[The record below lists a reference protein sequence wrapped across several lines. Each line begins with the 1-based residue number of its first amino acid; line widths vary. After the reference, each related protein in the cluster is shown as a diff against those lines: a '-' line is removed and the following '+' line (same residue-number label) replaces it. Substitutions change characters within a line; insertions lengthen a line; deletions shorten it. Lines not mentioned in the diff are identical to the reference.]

1 MIQQLTGQQ
10 WIKIYDSGKAK
21 PDQMITI
28 PISKIN
34 IGKQLLPEK
43 AKTILDREGIEI
55 STLTELANKNISKGS
70 LIEIESGKEKIV
82 ISIDSE

>member
-1 MIQQLTGQQ
+1 MENLKIQ
-10 WIKIYDSGKAK
+10 IYESGKAK
-21 PDQMITI
+21 PDQVITI

-43 AKTILDREGIEI
+43 AKTILRREGIDI
-55 STLTELANKNISKGS
+55 SKLSELANKNISKGS

>member
-1 MIQQLTGQQ
+1 MENLT
-10 WIKIYDSGKAK
+10 IRIYDSGKAK
-21 PDQMITI
+21 PDQVITI

-43 AKTILDREGIEI
+43 AKTILRREGIDI

-82 ISIDSE
+82 ISIDAE